1 MVNVYFSSSRKHSW
15 RARADKDLSSCF
27 DCAQCYHELLGKN
40 SFKQK
45 DVYKLTVERVS
56 QTMKDAVSFLKSSC
70 VEEELVQELPWQS
83 RLFKFQQLMTALKET
98 LKYPRLLL
106 DKPLHNTF
114 IESLLVAL
122 RGVDHGV
129 EDIIEEK
136 LPGAYLLLVHPD
148 NQVRQ

>member
-1 MVNVYFSSSRKHSW
+1 M
-15 RARADKDLSSCF
+15 
-27 DCAQCYHELLGKN
+27 
-40 SFKQK
+40 
-45 DVYKLTVERVS
+45 
-56 QTMKDAVSFLKSSC
+56 
-70 VEEELVQELPWQS
+70 QELPWQS